1 MKKIR
6 LMLKSE
12 DVQAGLFITGFL
24 LAFALLFI
32 FFYNN

>member
-6 LMLKSE
+6 LKLKNE
-12 DVQAGLFITGFL
+12 GVQAGLFITGFL
-24 LAFALLFI
+24 VAFTLLFI

>member
-12 DVQAGLFITGFL
+12 DVQAGLFISGFFIAL
-24 LAFALLFI
+24 ALLFI

>member
-6 LMLKSE
+6 HILKSE
-12 DVQAGLFITGFL
+12 DVQAGLVISGFL
-24 LAFALLFI
+24 VAFALLFI

>member
-6 LMLKSE
+6 LKLKSE

-32 FFYNN
+32 FFYSN